1 MKNRKR
7 LIWQL
12 YPSYLIIIVIALVTL
27 SWYFYGYLDQFY
39 IEKTRQR
46 LKIDCQLIEK
56 QIKASILFS
65 DSAVVDKQC
74 KDIAGGSE
82 IRITVILPDG
92 RVVGDSEKNSAYMDN
107 HKNRPEVLK
116 ALTGKTGLS
125 VRFSGTMRQRMMYV
139 AVPVMQSE
147 HDNSIIAILRV
158 SVLLSYINKE
168 LEPVKTKIIFAVI
181 VAMLVAAV
189 ICFFVSRFIS
199 RPIEEMKKGAEKFAK
214 GDFSSKLNIPDTFE
228 LAALSSAIN
237 RMALQLMDRI
247 DTVKD
252 QLNEHIAVLASMT
265 EGVVAINND
274 EKILGINLA
283 AADMFKLDS
292 EKSKGQNLQE
302 IIRNHELHKMVA
314 EVSLKLK
321 AVEQDI
327 SILNNGER
335 FLNIRIMPLFN
346 NNKKR
351 MGILILLHDVT
362 QIRNLEN
369 MRRDFVA
376 NVSHEIKTPLTAIK
390 GFVETILYNRDM
402 GKDEVERFLGI
413 IVKHVDRLSL
423 IVEDL
428 LSLST
433 IEKVEENDELNF
445 QNMAVKDVM
454 ESAVQVVNEGAKL
467 KNIEIECICD
477 SSIMAKLDPF
487 LFEQALVNLLDNAV
501 KYSQDGKKVL
511 IDACIT
517 EKEIVISVKDNGY
530 GISKKHLSHL
540 FERFYRVDKARSRKL
555 GGTGLGLAIVKHI
568 AKAHGGYVAVDSAL
582 GRGSTF
588 AVHIP
593 EVCTA
598 DS

>member
-1 MKNRKR
+1 MKNKKR

-12 YPSYLIIIVIALVTL
+12 YPSYLIITIISIVAV
-27 SWYFYGYLDQFY
+27 SWYYYSYLDQFY
-39 IEKTRQR
+39 LERTREHLKTNG
-46 LKIDCQLIEK
+46 QLMEK
-56 QIKASILFS
+56 QIKASSLSS
-65 DSAVVDKQC
+65 DSEIVDKQC

-92 RVVGDSEKNSAYMDN
+92 RVIGDSKKNPVDMDN

-116 ALTGKTGLS
+116 ALSGETGSS

-139 AVPVMQSE
+139 AMPVMQSE
-147 HDNSIIAILRV
+147 NDNSIIALLRV
-158 SVLLSYINKE
+158 SISLSCIDKE
-168 LEPVKTKIIFAVI
+168 LESVKTKIIFAVI
-181 VAMLVAAV
+181 VTTLLAAV

-199 RPIEEMKKGAEKFAK
+199 RPIEEMKKGTEKFAQ
-214 GDFSSKLNIPDTFE
+214 GDFTNKLNLPDTFE

-247 DTVKD
+247 DTVKN

-265 EGVVAINND
+265 EGVVAIDND
-274 EKILGINLA
+274 EKILGVNRTA
-283 AADMFKLDS
+283 ASMFQIDP
-292 EKSKGQNLQE
+292 EKSRGQNLQE
-302 IIRNHELHKMVA
+302 IIRNHELHKLVA
-314 EVSLKLK
+314 ETSLTLK
-321 AVEQDI
+321 PVEKDI
-327 SILNNGER
+327 RILNNGEK
-335 FLNIRIMPLFN
+335 FLNIRSMPLFN

-351 MGILILLHDVT
+351 IGVLVLLHDVT
-362 QIRNLEN
+362 LIRNLEN

-402 GKDEVERFLGI
+402 SKDEVERFLGI
-413 IVKHVDRLSL
+413 IVKHVDRLSM

-428 LSLST
+428 LALST
-433 IEKVEENDELNF
+433 IEKVEENDKLNF
-445 QNMAVKDVM
+445 ESRVVKDVM

-467 KNIEIECICD
+467 KNIEIECNCD

-501 KYSQDGKKVL
+501 KYSQDGKKIL
-511 IDACIT
+511 INAFIT
-517 EKEIVISVKDNGY
+517 EKEIVISIKDHGH

-568 AKAHGGYVAVDSAL
+568 AKAHGGYVTVDSAL

-588 AVHIP
+588 AIHIP
-593 EVCTA
+593 G
-598 DS
+598 